1 MSEPIVVLDLHR
13 PFVVFGDHRGL
24 SFDPIDQEDLIE
36 IKAPDD
42 ERFRF
47 MASCAWSSGC
57 AFYFLALSNGIALL
71 DLSGHGWL
79 CTKRSVA
86 FIELFLR
93 SPRSKR

>member
-1 MSEPIVVLDLHR
+1 
-13 PFVVFGDHRGL
+13 
-24 SFDPIDQEDLIE
+24 
-36 IKAPDD
+36 
-42 ERFRF
+42 